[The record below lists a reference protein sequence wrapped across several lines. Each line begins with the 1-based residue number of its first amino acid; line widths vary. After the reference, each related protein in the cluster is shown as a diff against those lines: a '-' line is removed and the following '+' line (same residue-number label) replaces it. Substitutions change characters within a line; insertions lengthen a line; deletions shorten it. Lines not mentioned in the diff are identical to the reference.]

1 MQLWADS
8 VLAAT
13 MESQPRLLLEGLLAL
28 IYEQDSAAL
37 SEAIF
42 EKMATAPVGELRD
55 QILLEY
61 MRVVSLALIRDRRGD
76 EKDARKKFKDRIGPQ
91 LLARYPSEDWRVNR
105 ELQVLMA
112 FMQTPGAIAA
122 ILEQLTPE
130 KSQQEQIHTVYALRS
145 IGEGW
150 TQPQRAKLVQ
160 WFDHGREIRGAASME
175 GYINGLWESTL
186 DILPKDERRA
196 AEAHKK
202 KQIALR
208 HAAAQDLMAEIKGK
222 KQKASSDLQ
231 QRSFEELSEYLEYD
245 PMAYRTPDLERGRR
259 VFMTSRC
266 ADCHVFGSIGRGGGP
281 DLSTVTSRFRR
292 RDILESIMD
301 PSKTISDQYAA
312 VDVKTRDGALT
323 TGMVVEEDETT
334 LTLITVRGERVE
346 IDKADIADRYDSKIS
361 IMPDGLLDTMS
372 RGDLVQLMHFLERGS
387 DL

>member
-1 MQLWADS
+1 
-8 VLAAT
+8 
-13 MESQPRLLLEGLLAL
+13 
-28 IYEQDSAAL
+28 
-37 SEAIF
+37 
-42 EKMATAPVGELRD
+42 LR
-55 QILLEY
+55 
-61 MRVVSLALIRDRRGD
+61 
-76 EKDARKKFKDRIGPQ
+76 
-91 LLARYPSEDWRVNR
+91 N
-105 ELQVLMA
+105 
-112 FMQTPGAIAA
+112 
-122 ILEQLTPE
+122 
-130 KSQQEQIHTVYALRS
+130 
-145 IGEGW
+145 
-150 TQPQRAKLVQ
+150 
-160 WFDHGREIRGAASME
+160 
-175 GYINGLWESTL
+175 
-186 DILPKDERRA
+186 
-196 AEAHKK
+196 
-202 KQIALR
+202 
-208 HAAAQDLMAEIKGK
+208 AAAQELMAEIKGK

-312 VDVKTRDGALT
+312 VDVTTKYGALT

-346 IDKADIADRYDSKIS
+346 IDKGHIVDRYDSKIS

-372 RGDLVQLMHFLERGS
+372 RGDLVQLMHFLERGA